1 MYMLSRGISTQR
13 NLALLTME
21 RRLGVTASLWTWTM
35 SMQDSVYM
43 LFAHHYGSTRDTE
56 EFRSSGV
63 HLTMTDGHVT
73 SSMSMDADRFNGEEH
88 WVAGCVRM
96 VGTFYEFAP
105 VNVFLNSKPDE
116 KSQQW

>member
-1 MYMLSRGISTQR
+1 
-13 NLALLTME
+13 
-21 RRLGVTASLWTWTM
+21 M
-35 SMQDSVYM
+35 SMQDSIYM

-88 WVAGCVRM
+88 WAGCD
-96 VGTFYEFAP
+96 
-105 VNVFLNSKPDE
+105 VFLNSNLMRKAN
-116 KSQQW
+116 SGS

>member
-1 MYMLSRGISTQR
+1 
-13 NLALLTME
+13 
-21 RRLGVTASLWTWTM
+21 M

-96 VGTFYEFAP
+96 VGTSYEFAP
-105 VNVFLNSKPDE
+105 VNVFLNSNLMRKAN
-116 KSQQW
+116 SGS